1 MTLRGAVWTGVA
13 LAAIGIGGLVFTSV
27 AGASGLHVPWTQS
40 RVAQGYGGMM
50 AAGSAAG
57 GYAGMMAGGGG
68 GYGGMMGQAAAGNM
82 MGGATTGSARTVVS
96 AAEAQSLGA
105 AVPAGATVDR
115 AGNRVTFASQ
125 DVRLTMLASPDNG
138 PDMTFRVAGLAD
150 PTIVVPQ
157 GARVTVQLINADS
170 GTMHGW
176 LLSAA
181 EPPFP
186 YMAMMDAPAAFS
198 GSFAV
203 PLGAPTSAGMPGE
216 TITFTASQVG
226 QYTYFCPIPGHAQRG
241 MHGAFDVVA

>member
-1 MTLRGAVWTGVA
+1 MTLRSAVWTGVA
-13 LAAIGIGGLVFTSV
+13 LAAIGIGGLVFTGV
-27 AGASGLHVPWTQS
+27 AGASGLHVPWVQS
-40 RVAQGYGGMM
+40 RVADGHSGATATGVSATGYPGMM
-50 AAGSAAG
+50 
-57 GYAGMMAGGGG
+57 GG

-115 AGNRVTFASQ
+115 AGNRVPFASQ

-198 GSFAV
+198 GSFAM

-226 QYTYFCPIPGHAQRG
+226 QYTYLCPVPGHAQRG

>member
-1 MTLRGAVWTGVA
+1 MTLRSAVWTGVA
-13 LAAIGIGGLVFTSV
+13 LAAIGIGGLVFTGV
-27 AGASGLHVPWTQS
+27 AGASGLHVPWAQS
-40 RVAQGYGGMM
+40 RLTYGYSGAMATGASATGSPGMM
-50 AAGSAAG
+50 G
-57 GYAGMMAGGGG
+57 GGGG
-68 GYGGMMGQAAAGNM
+68 GYGGMMGAAGAGTM
-82 MGGATTGSARTVVS
+82 MGGAMAGSARTVVS

-115 AGNRVTFASQ
+115 AGNRITFTSQ
-125 DVRLTMLASPDNG
+125 DVRLTVLASPDNG

-157 GARVTVQLINADS
+157 GAKVTVQIINADS

-176 LLSAA
+176 LLSAVQ
-181 EPPFP
+181 PPLP

-198 GSFAV
+198 GSFAM

-216 TITFTASQVG
+216 TITFTASQAG
-226 QYTYFCPIPGHAQRG
+226 QYTYLCPVPGHAQRG